1 MLDIF
6 LPGVYRG
13 RVEIQ
18 NQIKRTLSEQDA
30 IEIIRGL
37 LSEDGDECRSAFADA
52 VCRRFGFYDARGRVQ
67 RSSCILTLRELE
79 RSGHFVLPAASGR
92 GAKGAR
98 NARRL
103 EAPVPEPQEVPG
115 QAGEVGSLC
124 LIKVDTLERMRIWNE
139 LMLREHPQG
148 AGPLVGAQMR
158 YLIGSEHGWLG
169 GLGFGAAAIQLAD
182 RDQWIGWDSQTR
194 REQLHRI
201 VGMSR
206 FLIRTSVRCH
216 NLASCV
222 LGMVLRR
229 IHLDFEE
236 QYGYRPWL
244 IESFVES
251 ERFAGT
257 SYQAANWIEIG
268 QTKGRG
274 RQDRKHN
281 HAKSVKAIY
290 VYPLQAD
297 FRQRLGGV
305 EPVVAS
311 PLGVAEGLEGDG
323 WAQQEFGGAK
333 LGDLRLSERLVQSAR
348 TLATLPGQAFSGV
361 ARGDWAS
368 VKGYYRLIDQP
379 DESQVSPAAI
389 LGPHRERT
397 VQRMKAHPTVLCIQ
411 DGTDLNYTGR
421 AQCDGLG
428 VMGANQ
434 TGARGLGLHLH
445 STFVVSTEGVPI
457 GVLNAQFSAP
467 VAKSDQ
473 DKRSSRDIPIEDK
486 KSFAWIAGLRQC
498 VALSQELP
506 ETRQIAVMDREADF
520 FELFDEQRK
529 TGKVD
534 LLVRAKHDRVMAGE
548 AHLFEAVRQS
558 AVQGA
563 LQVVVPRQSER
574 PKKSTQKARAAT
586 EQRTATVQLRYL
598 QVEVPAPSSQKDKEP
613 ITLWVVHILEP
624 SAPEEAKPLEWFLL
638 TTCVIDSIDDAQAC
652 LRWYCLRWRIEDW
665 HRVLKTGCRIEDLA
679 HHSAERLER
688 AIAIRLVI
696 AWRIMLMTLL
706 GRACPE
712 LPAEVLFSDIE
723 VTVLNAFAKQN
734 RIMPSANLGDAV
746 RLVARLGGYLARNND
761 PPPGHQLMWQGY
773 SVLQMLCLG
782 FSLRPPDSS

>member
-1 MLDIF
+1 
-6 LPGVYRG
+6 
-13 RVEIQ
+13 VEVQ
-18 NQIKRTLSEQDA
+18 SQIKRTLSEPDS
-30 IEIIRGL
+30 IEIVRGL
-37 LSEDGDECRSAFADA
+37 LSEDGDAYRSTFADA
-52 VCRRFGFYDARGRVQ
+52 VCRRFGFHDARGRVQ
-67 RSSCILTLRELE
+67 RSGCMVALRELE
-79 RSGHFVLPAASGR
+79 RLGHFVLRAASAR

-98 NARRL
+98 SARRL
-103 EAPVPEPQEVPG
+103 EAPVEDPQGVPG
-115 QAGEVGSLC
+115 QAGEVRGLC
-124 LIKVDTLERMRIWNE
+124 LIKVDTLESMRIWNE
-139 LMLREHPQG
+139 LMLCEHPQG

-182 RDQWIGWDSQTR
+182 RDQWIGWDVATR
-194 REQLHRI
+194 RERLHRI

-206 FLIRTSVRCH
+206 FLIRASVRCH

-229 IHLDFEE
+229 IDLDFDE

-274 RQDRKHN
+274 RQDREHD

-305 EPVVAS
+305 EPVAAS
-311 PLGVAEGLEGDG
+311 TLGLAEGLEGEG
-323 WAQQEFGGAK
+323 WAQQEFGDAQ
-333 LGDLRLSERLVQSAR
+333 LGDRRLSERLVQGAR
-348 TLATLPGQAFSGV
+348 TLATMPGQAFSGV
-361 ARGDWAS
+361 ARGDWAA

-379 DESQVSPAAI
+379 DDSQVSAQAI
-389 LGPHRERT
+389 LAPHRART
-397 VQRMKAHPTVLCIQ
+397 VQRMKAHQTVLCIQ
-411 DGTDLNYTGR
+411 DGTDLNYTGL
-421 AQCDGLG
+421 AQCEGLG

-445 STFVVSTEGVPI
+445 STLVVSTEGVPI
-457 GVLNAQFSAP
+457 GVLNAQFTAP
-467 VAKSDQ
+467 VAKSEQ
-473 DKRSSRDIPIEDK
+473 DKRASHEIPIEEK
-486 KSFAWIAGLRQC
+486 KNFAWIAGLREC
-498 VALSQELP
+498 VSLHKELP
-506 ETRQIAVMDREADF
+506 HTRQVCVMDRESDF
-520 FELFDEQRK
+520 FELFDEQRN
-529 TGKVD
+529 TGKVE
-534 LLVRAKHDRVMAGE
+534 LLVRAKHDRVMPGE
-548 AHLFEAVRQS
+548 TGKTHLFDAVRKS

-574 PKKSTQKARAAT
+574 PKKSKQKARSAS
-586 EQRTATVQLRYL
+586 EQRTAEVQLRYL
-598 QVEVPAPSSQKDKEP
+598 QVALPAPASQKEKAP
-613 ITLWVVHILEP
+613 ITVWVVHILEP

-638 TTCVIDSIDDAQAC
+638 STCAINSVAQAQDC
-652 LRWYCLRWRIEDW
+652 LSWYCLRWRIEDW
-665 HRVLKTGCRIEDLA
+665 HRVLKSGCRIEDLA

-688 AIAIRLVI
+688 AIAINLVI

-712 LPAEVLFSDIE
+712 LPAEVLLSDIE
-723 VTVLNAFAKQN
+723 VTVLSAFAKQN
-734 RIMPSANLGDAV
+734 RIKPPANLGDAV
-746 RLVARLGGYLARNND
+746 RLVARLGGYLGRKND
-761 PPPGHQLMWQGY
+761 PPPGHQIMCQGY
-773 SVLQMLCLG
+773 AVLQMMCLG
-782 FSLRPPDSS
+782 FSLRPPDTS